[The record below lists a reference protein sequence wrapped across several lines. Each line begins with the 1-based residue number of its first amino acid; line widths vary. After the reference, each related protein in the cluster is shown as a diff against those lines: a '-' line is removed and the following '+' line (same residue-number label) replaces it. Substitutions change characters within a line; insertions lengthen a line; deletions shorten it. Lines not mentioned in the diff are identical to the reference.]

1 MRLPERRQPAVGY
14 MITADTDPSATT
26 RHWFALKV
34 FFNKVLQLSDDLQKQ
49 SVECYY
55 PVRIVEKEVRGKR
68 EYVKKPAVNSLLFF
82 KATVGEAQEL
92 QGALEGRAMLYTY
105 RLSRQPAVI
114 PDREMQ
120 IFRMVTDTGDPD
132 LEYMDIDAHTFKT
145 GQHVRVTGGL
155 FEGAEGYIKRIRGD
169 KRLIVAI
176 EGVVAVATSYI
187 PSCFLEKIDG

>member
-1 MRLPERRQPAVGY
+1 
-14 MITADTDPSATT
+14 
-26 RHWFALKV
+26 
-34 FFNKVLQLSDDLQKQ
+34 
-49 SVECYY
+49 
-55 PVRIVEKEVRGKR
+55 
-68 EYVKKPAVNSLLFF
+68 
-82 KATVGEAQEL
+82 
-92 QGALEGRAMLYTY
+92 MLYTY

-176 EGVVAVATSYI
+176 EGIVAVATSYI
-187 PSCFLEKIDG
+187 PSCFLEKID